1 MNEILQRI
9 QRFHSKLFTKL
20 SEKAKTSKWW
30 AILLSLAVLYEIVEH
45 IVWPILVPYLMYMQW
60 FK

>member
-9 QRFHSKLFTKL
+9 QRFHSKIFTML
-20 SEKAKTSKWW
+20 SDKAKTSKWW
-30 AILLSLAVLYEIVEH
+30 AILLSLAVLYEIIEH